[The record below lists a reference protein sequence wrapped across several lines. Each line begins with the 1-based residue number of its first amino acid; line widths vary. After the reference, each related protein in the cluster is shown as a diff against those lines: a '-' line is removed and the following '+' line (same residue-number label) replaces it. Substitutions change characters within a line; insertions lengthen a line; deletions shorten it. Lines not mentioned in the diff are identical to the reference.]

1 MVHHP
6 CEVINTGKEGSDAVK
21 AGQSY
26 SPVQSLEDQFLN
38 FIYIVLSLGSNS
50 SLSGF
55 GAFEFQNHV
64 FWANSV
70 SIAL

>member
-1 MVHHP
+1 MQLKLVNHIHLFNP
-6 CEVINTGKEGSDAVK
+6 WKIN
-21 AGQSY
+21 
-26 SPVQSLEDQFLN
+26 LN